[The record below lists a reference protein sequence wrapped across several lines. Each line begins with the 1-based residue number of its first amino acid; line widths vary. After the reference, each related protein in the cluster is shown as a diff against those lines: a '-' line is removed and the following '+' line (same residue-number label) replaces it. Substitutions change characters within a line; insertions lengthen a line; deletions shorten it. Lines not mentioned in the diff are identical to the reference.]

1 MDRHPLRQYRM
12 TNGFSREAMSRK
24 IGVSASMIQQ
34 VEGGLRKLSAERSIA
49 IERATGLPRS
59 MFRPDLWADYP
70 STTGSQLAA
79 EVA

>member
-1 MDRHPLRQYRM
+1 
-12 TNGFSREAMSRK
+12 
-24 IGVSASMIQQ
+24 MIQQ
-34 VEGGLRKLSAERSIA
+34 VEGGLRKISAERAIA
-49 IERATGLPRS
+49 IERATGLSRS

>member
-1 MDRHPLRQYRM
+1 M

-34 VEGGLRKLSAERSIA
+34 VEGGLRKISAERAIL

-59 MFRPDLWADYP
+59 MFRPDLWEQA
-70 STTGSQLAA
+70 
-79 EVA
+79 